1 MFLSIIIAFFSL
13 VSLAILHEFGHFILA
28 KKFGVKVEEF
38 GIGYPPRIFAKKIG
52 ETVYSLNLLP
62 FGAMVRVKGEEGNIE
77 SLESFSGKPI
87 WQRALIVFGGVASF
101 WLIAAIILSVVFAVG
116 VNEVIDDEVSAINSK
131 VQIIAVAQNSPS
143 QAAGLKAGDII
154 TKVQSSWTPAG
165 GLPGG
170 LQTKNQTNIDKT
182 KTFQGF
188 TKENLGQE
196 IIVTIQRGKETLD
209 IYIIPRSSPPTGEGP
224 LGVALV
230 RTAIKNYPWWLAPI
244 KGVEATFNI
253 TILIIKGFG
262 QAIASAFRGLPTGM
276 ELIGPVGIGS
286 LIAQATQLGIAYF
299 LQFIALIAI
308 YMAIFNILPIPA
320 VDGGKLLF
328 LAIEKI
334 KGKPIKQRTEQGIN
348 AVFFALIILLS
359 VVVTIKDIAK
369 LFS

>member
-13 VSLAILHEFGHFILA
+13 IALAILHEFGHFILA

-116 VNEVIDDEVSAINSK
+116 VNEVIDDEASAINSK
-131 VQIIAVAQNSPS
+131 VQIIAIASNSPS

-154 TKVQSSWTPAG
+154 TKAQNPK
-165 GLPGG
+165 
-170 LQTKNQTNIDKT
+170 TKNQTNIDKT

-209 IYIIPRSSPPTGEGP
+209 IYITPRSSPPAGEGP
-224 LGVALV
+224 LGVALA
-230 RTAIKNYPWWLAPI
+230 RTAIKNYPWWLSPI

-262 QAIASAFRGLPTGM
+262 QALASAFRGLPTGV
-276 ELIGPVGIGS
+276 EFIGPVGIGS
-286 LIAQATQLGIAYF
+286 LIAQATQLGVTYF

-334 KGKPIKQRTEQGIN
+334 KGKPIKQRIEQSIN

-369 LFS
+369 LF

>member
-1 MFLSIIIAFFSL
+1 MFLSIIIAFLSL
-13 VSLAILHEFGHFILA
+13 IALAILHEFGHFILA

-62 FGAMVRVKGEEGNIE
+62 FGALVKIKGEEGNIE

-101 WLIAAIILSVVFAVG
+101 WLIAAIILSIVFAIG
-116 VNEVIDDEVSAINSK
+116 VNEVIDDEISAINPK
-131 VQIIAVAQNSPS
+131 VQIVAVAPNSPS

-154 TKVQSSWTPAG
+154 
-165 GLPGG
+165 LEI
-170 LQTKNQTNIDKT
+170 KNQKSNIKIDKV
-182 KTFQGF
+182 KDFQDF

-196 IIVTIQRGKETLD
+196 IIVTIQRGNESKEVSIT
-209 IYIIPRSSPPTGEGP
+209 PRITPPAGEGP

-244 KGVEATFNI
+244 KGMQATFNI
-253 TILIIKGFG
+253 TILIIKGFS
-262 QAIASAFRGLPTGM
+262 QVLASAFRGLPTGV
-276 ELIGPVGIGS
+276 EFIGPVGIGS
-286 LIAQATQLGIAYF
+286 LIAQATQLGVAYF

-308 YMAIFNILPIPA
+308 YLAIFNILPIPA
-320 VDGGKLLF
+320 FDGGKLLF

-334 KGKPIKQRTEQGIN
+334 KGKPIKQRVEQGLN
-348 AVFFALIILLS
+348 AVFFALIIFLS

-369 LFS
+369 LF

>member
-13 VSLAILHEFGHFILA
+13 VALAILHEFGHFILA

-62 FGAMVRVKGEEGNIE
+62 FGALVRVKGEEGNIE

-101 WLIAAIILSVVFAVG
+101 WFIAAIILSVVFAVG

-131 VQIIAVAQNSPS
+131 VQIVAIAQNSPS
-143 QAAGLKAGDII
+143 QAAGLKAGDVII
-154 TKVQSSWTPAG
+154 KAQN
-165 GLPGG
+165 
-170 LQTKNQTNIDKT
+170 QKTKNQTNIDKT

-209 IYIIPRSSPPTGEGP
+209 ISITPRLSPPAGEGP

-262 QAIASAFRGLPTGM
+262 QALASAFRGLPTGV

-286 LIAQATQLGIAYF
+286 LIAQATQLGVAYF

-334 KGKPIKQRTEQGIN
+334 KGKPIKQRTEQSIN

-369 LFS
+369 LF

>member
-13 VSLAILHEFGHFILA
+13 VALAILHEFGHFILA

-52 ETVYSLNLLP
+52 ETIYSLNLLP
-62 FGAMVRVKGEEGNIE
+62 FGAMVRVKGEEENIE
-77 SLESFSGKPI
+77 SLESFTGKPI

-116 VNEVIDDEVSAINSK
+116 VNEVINDEVSAINSK
-131 VQIIAVAQNSPS
+131 VQIVAIAQNSPS
-143 QAAGLKAGDII
+143 QAAGLKAGDAII
-154 TKVQSSWTPAG
+154 KVSAFVPKGTPASADK
-165 GLPGG
+165 
-170 LQTKNQTNIDKT
+170 QNINKVKD
-182 KTFQGF
+182 FQDF

-209 IYIIPRSSPPTGEGP
+209 IYITPRSSPPAGEGP

-262 QAIASAFRGLPTGM
+262 QALASAFRGLPTGV
-276 ELIGPVGIGS
+276 EFIGPVGIGS
-286 LIAQATQLGIAYF
+286 LIAQATQLGVAYF

-334 KGKPIKQRTEQGIN
+334 KGKPIKQRIEQSIN

-369 LFS
+369 LF